1 MDFTIEDNCYVNDKF
16 IGTTVAK
23 KITVNILNPN
33 NQIDLE
39 DKEIEAYTGII
50 IDGKEES
57 VPFGNFI
64 IEKPES
70 EEVKEKTNFVGY
82 DYMIKFNILYENRV
96 TYPIKA
102 SVLFEDVCLQAGV
115 KAGSIDFVNCDYMIL
130 GNPFTNNENCRT
142 VLSNIA
148 QLAGGFAHIGRD
160 NKVYIVALK
169 NTSKL
174 LRVKD
179 INFMFVKDYNITP
192 VNLLSTTKSNADE
205 KIDGNSYFEDFS
217 KNTQWGEVNS
227 LILRVSGTEGE
238 NNTIEDKNSI
248 VKNGLTEIVI
258 EDNYFLN
265 SEAERI
271 KVINPLWNKL
281 KGIKYLPFKTKYY
294 GYPYLDVGDMIYIE
308 DSKDNGHV
316 SYVMN
321 HTFTFNGT
329 YEGTLETPALTKT
342 QTAYKNTVD
351 VKTKFKQ
358 TERVI
363 DKINGV
369 IKDIIEENS
378 ETSNKLTLHEQTID
392 SMKDTLKSQETK
404 IKTAQSTANTANS
417 TANSAKTKADSNAT
431 KIQTTT
437 TKLAEVEETVDEITQ
452 TVNETKQSLEENYS
466 TTEETEAKIK
476 EKAGEVTVETNKKI
490 ESIQIGGTN
499 LLQDSAFPSTTQKWN
514 VRTGVSIDTTNKM
527 NANNSIK
534 MDCSGSNRLDCPKEY
549 FADYKAGENLTLSVW
564 LMSPDTSKIT
574 ANVNVWIGYR
584 NASGTAIANNQLL
597 VTPDMF
603 ANAGSGKWFKVK
615 VTGNST
621 NANSTKCTFMCATNS
636 TTGIVYVSSP
646 KLERGTK
653 DTDWS
658 FADGDVVKDIEL
670 GQKIE
675 VNWEHVKVAWNTIC
689 EYLQLEN
696 LKGNASLV
704 VRDGDGKLIMSLDKT
719 GQHYWTQKNNQDKN
733 IAETTLKDITINNQT
748 KKALMFLL
756 DNTEMNG
763 EGIMAWGYKSGNN
776 VYPVLYV
783 GNFGN
788 EEFGLHLAT
797 DLIAHA
803 NAIKFQNAQ
812 IDDDGANLYLR
823 TLGALKVM
831 DIENNTW
838 IGQIFKD
845 EGNYGFSIKADDFSI
860 LDSSGQT
867 PILATYTNENG
878 EKTLNLFDNSFFAK
892 NIHATSDLF
901 ADGDVHGNNI
911 APTNNCDYIELV
923 VAGNSASLL
932 LGARGVESTARF
944 EAVWVSDARLKKD
957 VKDTNIRALELINKI
972 EHREFNWKEDNKHE
986 KLGYIAQEL
995 EEIDSNFVKKYEVKD
1010 ENENV
1015 VDYDY
1020 TINDKFIISLLTKG
1034 MQEQQEM
1041 IDKQQAK
1048 IDFLMKKIDKKGE
1061 FKFESKIKKTEKVK
1075 EYGEKIVIKRKNKY
1089 EEKKKEIIVKN
1100 EEKKKEI
1107 LNKLNKKEVKAK
1119 A

>member
-248 VKNGLTEIVI
+248 GKNGLTEIVI

-363 DKINGV
+363 DKINGI
-369 IKDIIEENS
+369 IKDIIEENT

-404 IKTAQSTANTANS
+404 IETVETKANTAQTTADTANT

-437 TKLAEVEETVDEITQ
+437 TKLTEVEKTVDGITQ
-452 TVNETKQSLEENYS
+452 SVNETKQTLENNYS
-466 TTEETEAKIK
+466 TTEETEAKI
-476 EKAGEVTVETNKKI
+476 EQASNSITTSVNKKI
-490 ESIQIGGTN
+490 TEIQVDADN
-499 LLQDSAFPSTTQKWN
+499 LLLNTALKKDASNFSLASGVTRVTDKLTPNGNYCFKYNISGLTADSWRSANPTTVELN
-514 VRTGVSIDTTNKM
+514 
-527 NANNSIK
+527 
-534 MDCSGSNRLDCPKEY
+534 
-549 FADYKAGENLTLSVW
+549 AGEI
-564 LMSPDTSKIT
+564 IT
-574 ANVNVWIGYR
+574 ASANVYVPSGVTNSSIRLEIQYFNASNSRISVKMAPFVDLTKTNQWQRTYITDTAPAGTVKANARVWILR
-584 NASGTAIANNQLL
+584 NGQCWVGDLKLGRGNTVTSWSPSSKDYPTVKEFATL
-597 VTPDMF
+597 V
-603 ANAGSGKWFKVK
+603 
-615 VTGNST
+615 
-621 NANSTKCTFMCATNS
+621 
-636 TTGIVYVSSP
+636 
-646 KLERGTK
+646 
-653 DTDWS
+653 
-658 FADGDVVKDIEL
+658 
-670 GQKIE
+670 QQ
-675 VNWEHVKVAWNTIC
+675 NWEAVKIAWNTIC

-704 VRDGDGKLIMSLDKT
+704 VRDGNGKLIMSLDKT

-756 DNTEMNG
+756 DNAEMNG

-812 IDDDGANLYLR
+812 IDDDGAFLYLR
-823 TLGALKVM
+823 SLGGFKLM
-831 DIENNTW
+831 DTENNTW
-838 IGQIFKD
+838 IAQFFKD
-845 EGNYGFSIKADDFSI
+845 EGNYGFSIKADDFTI
-860 LDSSGQT
+860 LDSSENKA
-867 PILATYTNENG
+867 LMSMYTNESG
-878 EKTLNLFDNSFFAK
+878 SKTLNLYDNSFFAK
-892 NIHATSDLF
+892 NIFTDNFYANNVIETDSVYSMNGYTSVLLGEKRGYITCNLKNGDIFTIEGYSYSTSD
-901 ADGDVHGNNI
+901 
-911 APTNNCDYIELV
+911 E
-923 VAGNSASLL
+923 
-932 LGARGVESTARF
+932 
-944 EAVWVSDARLKKD
+944 RLKE
-957 VKDTNIRALELINKI
+957 NIQETKLNALERIKQLNHVEFDWKLTK
-972 EHREFNWKEDNKHE
+972 EHEEI
-986 KLGYIAQEL
+986 GYIAQEL
-995 EEIDSNFVKKYEVKD
+995 E
-1010 ENENV
+1010 
-1015 VDYDY
+1015 
-1020 TINDKFIISLLTKG
+1020 
-1034 MQEQQEM
+1034 
-1041 IDKQQAK
+1041 
-1048 IDFLMKKIDKKGE
+1048 KIDKNYVV
-1061 FKFESKIKKTEKVK
+1061 KIPNPQNDDVKYTVRELAILATATKAIQELNERVEKQDK
-1075 EYGEKIVIKRKNKY
+1075 LIKLLL
-1089 EEKKKEIIVKN
+1089 E
-1100 EEKKKEI
+1100 
-1107 LNKLNKKEVKAK
+1107 KLNIREEDIEA
-1119 A
+1119 